1 MADERPKQAAGPSAG
16 RSSGRAADAPRRA
29 AKPRASSRHGFG
41 FTAGWTVLG
50 TLIPGLG
57 LIKAGRRGLG
67 GLLLCLFLSIPVVFG
82 LWALIDRSSLMGLAV
97 STSFLSKL
105 PYAIA
110 ALAVGWVVLIVA
122 THIALRPRLMT
133 RTQRGLGALLVGALA
148 FGVTAPMAVAARYSS
163 VQADLVGTVFQSE
176 GNSKSATRPTP
187 GSKNDPWKDKPR
199 LNVLLL
205 GGDGGKGREG
215 VRTDTVIVASIDT
228 ATGNTTMFS
237 LPRNTA
243 RMPFPKDSKLHE
255 VYPNGFYD
263 GYNGDDAEFMLNA
276 MYGNVPA
283 AHPDILG
290 ETDNLG
296 ADAMKLSVGEA
307 LGLKIDYYA
316 LVNLQGFTKLIN
328 ALGGITVNINAY
340 IPIGGATDT
349 GVLPTEFL
357 APGAD
362 QKLAGREALW
372 YARGRF
378 GGDDFQRMDRQR
390 CVINAVIRQANPQT
404 VLTRYEA
411 IANASKSIVYT
422 DIPQEN
428 LPSLL
433 DLALR
438 VRDAKTRS
446 VVFKSG
452 KKGFVSGNPD
462 FDVMRKRVADALDE
476 TKKAPAQPEA
486 PSAPKTPKK
495 SPSSSSP
502 ATSSPSAEPTG
513 ASENTDETCAYDPA
527 AAKEAEADPPY
538 WVKRLQ

>member
-1 MADERPKQAAGPSAG
+1 MADEGPKTNTAKARQAAP
-16 RSSGRAADAPRRA
+16 D
-29 AKPRASSRHGFG
+29 PRAPGDSRRSHGFG

-57 LIKAGRRGLG
+57 LIKAGRRAQGVF
-67 GLLLCLFLSIPVVFG
+67 LLCLFLAVPIFLG

-97 STSFLSKL
+97 STSFLSRL

-122 THIALRPRLMT
+122 THVALRPRLMT

-187 GSKNDPWKDKPR
+187 GSKDDPWKDKPR

-243 RMPFPKDSKLHE
+243 RMPFPKDSKLNE

-349 GVLPTEFL
+349 GVLPIEFL

-378 GGDDFQRMDRQR
+378 GGDDFERMDRQR
-390 CVINAVIRQANPQT
+390 CVINSVIRQANPQT

-428 LPSLL
+428 LSALL

-452 KKGFVSGNPD
+452 KKGFVSANPD
-462 FDVMRKRVADALDE
+462 FDVMRKRVAAALDE

-486 PSAPKTPKK
+486 PAAPKKPKK
-495 SPSSSSP
+495 SSS
-502 ATSSPSAEPTG
+502 TPSAEPTA
-513 ASENTDETCAYDPA
+513 ASENTDQTCAYDPA
-527 AAKEAEADPPY
+527 AAKEAKADPPY